1 MKFEEFNKEWLVM
14 FLKLEVYLKF
24 IIIIILKCGIVLEN
38 KI

>member
-24 IIIIILKCGIVLEN
+24 IINFILKCGIVLEN